1 MSMSRRWYT
10 SAAAMAIAWVLSGNT
25 IHAQQAAGMAIGEQL
40 LQGSREARTVE
51 AVANL
56 FEDQFKD

>member
-1 MSMSRRWYT
+1 MLRV
-10 SAAAMAIAWVLSGNT
+10 A
-25 IHAQQAAGMAIGEQL
+25 AIGEQL